1 MLARIETRLPPL
13 WLSAS
18 ALTAAIAVVFGIQRW
33 VAHFVTDPYAED
45 IRVWIVATRIGLTK
59 GWSHIYDLDL
69 QKAASAGFPPSGRVI
84 DLTHF
89 FVAPPPDA
97 WILVPV
103 AWLPIPAT
111 FVIWTLVN
119 LAAFIVVGWLVSP
132 GSALARATLILV
144 GLALWPVHF
153 QFWLGQWVVATLALV
168 GLAWWLLDRGQAIAA
183 GAVLALGVIAKPQD
197 AWLVPVALLVGGR
210 WRPVIAFAVVG
221 ALLGAAS
228 LASLGASGVNS
239 WSHDLGLLRASPY
252 SGPLTYSWL
261 FGRSPLA
268 TAVEVGFGIVALG
281 VAWMRRDR
289 LDLVFALGIVGTMG
303 AASYLHEDDVA
314 MLVLA
319 AWIVLRS
326 NPSLQLKL
334 WLLAGIAAAQFIAI
348 GQPIP
353 MLVWEPGFLVL
364 LAFEPSRKMAPAVR
378 HAEPAPA

>member
-1 MLARIETRLPPL
+1 METRLPPL

-33 VAHFVTDPYAED
+33 VAHFVADPYAED
-45 IRVWIVATRIGLTK
+45 IRVWVVATRIGLTN

-69 QKAASAGFPPSGRVI
+69 QQTASAGFPPSGRVI

-103 AWLPIPAT
+103 AWLPIPTT
-111 FVIWTLVN
+111 FAIWTLVN

-132 GSALARATLILV
+132 GSALARVTLILV

-228 LASLGASGVNS
+228 LASLGASGLNS
-239 WSHDLGLLRASPY
+239 WWHDLSLLRASPY

-261 FGRSPLA
+261 IGRSPLA
-268 TAVEVGFGIVALG
+268 TAVEIGFGIVTLG
-281 VAWMRRDR
+281 AAWMRRDR

-364 LAFEPSRKMAPAVR
+364 LAVEPSRKMAPAVR